1 MDIKVENK
9 DIVIK
14 ENGFIKSVE
23 GKEEYLQRAYI
34 SFIAVKDGFCYHRSL
49 GSSKNLKEIED
60 VNELIKEAQ
69 AALCETPELEII
81 KVLKEGDTV
90 IFTLE
95 TPLGIGEV
103 KI

>member
-14 ENGFIKSVE
+14 DNGSLKRIE

-34 SFIAVKDGFCYHRSL
+34 SFTAVKDGFCYHRSL
-49 GSSKNLKEIED
+49 GSAKNLKEIED
-60 VNELIKEAQ
+60 INELIKEAQ
-69 AALCETPELEII
+69 AALCETPEIDII
-81 KVLKEGDTV
+81 SASKEGDNV
-90 IFTLE
+90 IFTVE
-95 TPLGIGEV
+95 TPLGVGEV